1 MAVINRTHTD
11 SGPGA
16 RMATEPSRMRTSR
29 RSLLLLAL
37 VACGV
42 LAPGAGLRAGLP
54 GVGGMRVLLEA
65 DSVYHHIVVVEDAEA
80 RYLRFDRSFQSG
92 MLLSDPFESPFL
104 YAAYAHLGLIFAP
117 RARRVLVVGLGGG
130 SIPKR
135 FWRDYP
141 EMTVEVVELDP
152 MVVDV
157 AKRFFEVR
165 EDARLRLVNQD
176 GRMFLRRTAKTYDLV
191 ILDAYFAESIPF
203 HLTTKEFYALVKAR
217 LTPGGAVVSN
227 LLGQLRGPRSSL
239 FRAMYR
245 THGEVFRGL
254 YPFAVAY
261 HPDDDAAM
269 IRNIMLVATAEGGLS
284 RAEILSRARQT
295 AGRVRFP
302 RFLSYAAD
310 HYGEPITVDDVP
322 VLTDDYAPVDTLI
335 PLYHW
340 TPKRP

>member
-1 MAVINRTHTD
+1 VLGLWRCLVASIGVVGLAILPVQA
-11 SGPGA
+11 GIPGA
-16 RMATEPSRMRTSR
+16 
-29 RSLLLLAL
+29 
-37 VACGV
+37 
-42 LAPGAGLRAGLP
+42 
-54 GVGGMRVLLEA
+54 GGMRVLFEA
-65 DSVYHHIVVVEDAEA
+65 DSVYHHIVVTEDNQA

-92 MLLSDPFESPFL
+92 MMLADPFESPFL

-117 RARRVLVVGLGGG
+117 RAKRVLVIGLGGG

-141 EMTVEVVELDP
+141 EMTVEVAEIDP

-165 EDARLRLVNQD
+165 EDPRLHIVSQD
-176 GRMFLRRTAKTYDLV
+176 GRLFLRRTGKTYDLI

-203 HLTTKEFYALVKAR
+203 HLTTKEFYTLVKSR
-217 LTPGGAVVSN
+217 LAPGGVVVSN

-239 FRAMYR
+239 FRAMYK
-245 THGEVFRGL
+245 THGEVFAGL
-254 YPFAVAY
+254 YPFAVALQ
-261 HPDDDAAM
+261 PDEDVAA
-269 IRNIMLVATAEGGLS
+269 IRNIMLVATTERGMS
-284 RAEILSRARQT
+284 RTEILARARQT

-310 HYGEPITVDDVP
+310 YYADVIPLEDVP

-340 TPKRP
+340 TPSRRP